1 MGVRYRGE
9 PEFVIEGNP
18 SGIRGRVASMKTC
31 SESFDRVGESLGGV
45 ETEHWVGKAADRF
58 RSRLGE
64 EPRRWTGV
72 ADGFRSAA
80 AALEGYAA
88 ALEAAQQAA
97 QVCKE
102 NYEEGKRVSAT
113 AKADYD
119 RDVSEGFQKKAAWE
133 AQNGPGSYT
142 LTITPFTDPGQALRD
157 RAVADFQAV
166 IEDLEKTGSDT
177 EQAVAQAHADADP
190 TRQWPNKGT
199 LNLGAAGAL
208 SNSDRKGDRAR
219 EEDRR
224 NPDGRRGLRIERD
237 ERRRIEKGELSELIP
252 GIDHFN
258 NDWAGR
264 AILERYLTG
273 GSDWNIDNDPAWTRY
288 MQENQSLTNQ
298 MKERNDTQ
306 ASAAVLRYKENH
318 GKTIYRSFLG
328 ENLKMEIENGEG
340 IVGYQ
345 YLHGVDQTVGG
356 FKHGGTTSVKPLPD
370 GNYEVTI
377 DSTYQWNDII
387 DPNGKYPSD
396 VAKSTAAEIMTFGQA
411 DPYDIHI
418 GWEGS
423 SKVIVDGEGNVV
435 SGEGWP
441 Y

>member
-1 MGVRYRGE
+1 MGVQYRGE

-31 SESFDRVGESLGGV
+31 SESFDQVGESLGGV

-58 RSRLGE
+58 RSRLEE

-133 AQNGPGSYT
+133 AQNGPGSST
-142 LTITPFTDPGQALRD
+142 LTITPFTDPGQALCD

-190 TRQWPNKGT
+190 TRQWPNK
-199 LNLGAAGAL
+199 AGVA
-208 SNSDRKGDRAR
+208 SPAG
-219 EEDRR
+219 
-224 NPDGRRGLRIERD
+224 
-237 ERRRIEKGELSELIP
+237 
-252 GIDHFN
+252 N
-258 NDWAGR
+258 N
-264 AILERYLTG
+264 
-273 GSDWNIDNDPAWTRY
+273 
-288 MQENQSLTNQ
+288 
-298 MKERNDTQ
+298 
-306 ASAAVLRYKENH
+306 ASAAAPAKKMTPDEKNQEFGVLE
-318 GKTIYRSFLG
+318 S
-328 ENLKMEIENGEG
+328 EIEEEWKKLTEEERKRVLQAMLDEEFAKDGMKAPKISFESSEELYGEWRQNGLGHKELMVNQ
-340 IVGYQ
+340 ILVK
-345 YLHGVDQTVGG
+345 D
-356 FKHGGTTSVKPLPD
+356 SVEARWAINTIAHEARHAEQHQLD
-370 GNYEVTI
+370 EEVTPKAI
-377 DSTYQWNDII
+377 DYRMGPREREAKEKHREDLLKQHNVTPEEVHAWHNDFNPPPWDPLVDLFKTKEEKEEDYWNQSIEVDARGAGRYFVNSMT
-387 DPNGKYPSD
+387 PEEFENY
-396 VAKSTAAEIMTFGQA
+396 KSRAGV
-411 DPYDIHI
+411 
-418 GWEGS
+418 
-423 SKVIVDGEGNVV
+423 K
-435 SGEGWP
+435 
-441 Y
+441 

>member
-1 MGVRYRGE
+1 MGVQYRGE

-31 SESFDRVGESLGGV
+31 SESFDQVGESLGGV

-58 RSRLGE
+58 RSRLEE

-97 QVCKE
+97 RVCKE

-133 AQNGPGSYT
+133 AQNGPGTYT

-166 IEDLEKTGSDT
+166 IEDLEKTGGDT

-199 LNLGAAGAL
+199 EASSSAADLTSQDAAEDEERGKLDPAVKEEWSRLSDEDRMKVLQAIVDEEFAKDGMKAPKISFKTDAEMTQESGPGTRGLWHEGAFFGLDSELSINKEKLDDSQILHTIAHEARHAEQHQLIKDTNGRIWDYAAG
-208 SNSDRKGDRAR
+208 D
-219 EEDRR
+219 
-224 NPDGRRGLRIERD
+224 ERD
-237 ERRRIEKGELSELIP
+237 KEMRRRESVLKNHNVTDEEVRAWEHNFKNYIP
-252 GIDHFN
+252 ATENEQAYKDQPVER
-258 NDWAGR
+258 DARAAGR
-264 AILERYLTG
+264 YFV
-273 GSDWNIDNDPAWTRY
+273 N
-288 MQENQSLTNQ
+288 SLTPEDFEN
-298 MKERNDTQ
+298 
-306 ASAAVLRYKENH
+306 YKR
-318 GKTIYRSFLG
+318 KA
-328 ENLKMEIENGEG
+328 
-340 IVGYQ
+340 
-345 YLHGVDQTVGG
+345 GV
-356 FKHGGTTSVKPLPD
+356 K
-370 GNYEVTI
+370 
-377 DSTYQWNDII
+377 
-387 DPNGKYPSD
+387 
-396 VAKSTAAEIMTFGQA
+396 
-411 DPYDIHI
+411 
-418 GWEGS
+418 
-423 SKVIVDGEGNVV
+423 
-435 SGEGWP
+435 
-441 Y
+441 

>member
-1 MGVRYRGE
+1 MGVQYRGE

-31 SESFDRVGESLGGV
+31 SESFEQVGESLGGV

-58 RSRLGE
+58 RSRLEE

-166 IEDLEKTGSDT
+166 IDGLEKTGSDT

-190 TRQWPNKGT
+190 TRQWPDKGAS
-199 LNLGAAGAL
+199 NLGAAGVMTGKWE
-208 SNSDRKGDRAR
+208 NRD
-219 EEDRR
+219 
-224 NPDGRRGLRIERD
+224 PDGRSGRRVRED
-237 ERRRIEKGELSELIP
+237 ERRGGKP
-252 GIDHFN
+252 GSGHFD

-273 GSDWNIDNDPAWTRY
+273 GDDWNIDNDPAWTRY
-288 MQENQSLTNQ
+288 MQENPTLTAEMERYNNNQ
-298 MKERNDTQ
+298 
-306 ASAAVLRYKENH
+306 AAAAVRQYQQSGQGN
-318 GKTIYRSFLG
+318 GSFDTTTQVA
-328 ENLKMEIENGEG
+328 MENGEG

-345 YLHGVDQTVGG
+345 YLHGTNQEAGG
-356 FKHGGTTSVKPLPD
+356 FQHNGTTSVKPLPD
-370 GNYEVTI
+370 GTYEVTVN
-377 DSTYQWNDII
+377 SNYRWNDVI
-387 DPNGKYPSD
+387 DPNPQYSTD
-396 VAKSTAAEIMTFGQA
+396 NWKSTIAEIVTFGQA

-423 SKVIVDGEGNVV
+423 SKVIVDAQGNVV
-435 SGEGWP
+435 SGSGKGWP

>member
-31 SESFDRVGESLGGV
+31 SENFEQVGESLGGV

-58 RSRLGE
+58 RSRLEE
-64 EPRRWTGV
+64 EPRRWSRV

-133 AQNGPGSYT
+133 AQNGPGTYT
-142 LTITPFTDPGQALRD
+142 LTVTPFTDPGQALRD

-166 IEDLEKTGSDT
+166 IEELEKTGSDT

-199 LNLGAAGAL
+199 EASSSAADLTSQDAAEDKERGKLDPAVEEEWSKL
-208 SNSDRKGDRAR
+208 SKEERKKILQAIVDEEFAKDGMKAPKISFKHEGKKGSYGSWTESEVFGNELMINEDLLDDPQILHTAAHESRHAEQHQLDEEVTPRAGEYLAGDREREAKRKYREDLLKQHDVTR
-219 EEDRR
+219 EEVEAWHDDFNRSIWSDWGKTEEEKFDDYYNR
-224 NPDGRRGLRIERD
+224 S
-237 ERRRIEKGELSELIP
+237 IEK
-252 GIDHFN
+252 DARK
-258 NDWAGR
+258 AGR
-264 AILERYLTG
+264 EFV
-273 GSDWNIDNDPAWTRY
+273 N
-288 MQENQSLTNQ
+288 SLTPEEFE
-298 MKERNDTQ
+298 K
-306 ASAAVLRYKENH
+306 YKR
-318 GKTIYRSFLG
+318 KA
-328 ENLKMEIENGEG
+328 
-340 IVGYQ
+340 
-345 YLHGVDQTVGG
+345 GV
-356 FKHGGTTSVKPLPD
+356 K
-370 GNYEVTI
+370 
-377 DSTYQWNDII
+377 
-387 DPNGKYPSD
+387 
-396 VAKSTAAEIMTFGQA
+396 
-411 DPYDIHI
+411 
-418 GWEGS
+418 
-423 SKVIVDGEGNVV
+423 
-435 SGEGWP
+435 
-441 Y
+441 

>member
-1 MGVRYRGE
+1 MGVQYRGE

-31 SESFDRVGESLGGV
+31 SESFEQVGESLGGV
-45 ETEHWVGKAADRF
+45 ETEYWVGKAADRF

-97 QVCKE
+97 RVCRE

-142 LTITPFTDPGQALRD
+142 LTVTPFTDPGQVLRD

-166 IEDLEKTGSDT
+166 IEELEKTGSDT

-199 LNLGAAGAL
+199 PNLGVADQAPEDAKEDEERGKLDPAVKEEWSKL
-208 SNSDRKGDRAR
+208 SDEDRKKVLQAIVDEEFAKDGMEAPKISFKHEGEDGGYGAWNEGGIWGIGRELTINEDRLKDPQILHTAAHESRHAEQHETIRDAKIGFWDRVFGNKKEKELEEHGVTR
-219 EEDRR
+219 EEVDSWED
-224 NPDGRRGLRIERD
+224 N
-237 ERRRIEKGELSELIP
+237 
-252 GIDHFN
+252 FN
-258 NDWAGR
+258 NYKSSSNGFEEYYNQPVEKDARKAGR
-264 AILERYLTG
+264 EFV
-273 GSDWNIDNDPAWTRY
+273 N
-288 MQENQSLTNQ
+288 SLTPE
-298 MKERNDTQ
+298 KFDE
-306 ASAAVLRYKENH
+306 YKR
-318 GKTIYRSFLG
+318 KA
-328 ENLKMEIENGEG
+328 
-340 IVGYQ
+340 
-345 YLHGVDQTVGG
+345 GV
-356 FKHGGTTSVKPLPD
+356 K
-370 GNYEVTI
+370 
-377 DSTYQWNDII
+377 
-387 DPNGKYPSD
+387 
-396 VAKSTAAEIMTFGQA
+396 
-411 DPYDIHI
+411 
-418 GWEGS
+418 
-423 SKVIVDGEGNVV
+423 
-435 SGEGWP
+435 
-441 Y
+441 

>member
-31 SESFDRVGESLGGV
+31 SESFDQVGESLGGV

-58 RSRLGE
+58 RSRLEG
-64 EPRRWTGV
+64 EPRRWSRV

-97 QVCKE
+97 RVCRE

-142 LTITPFTDPGQALRD
+142 LTVTPFTDPGQALRD
-157 RAVADFQAV
+157 RAIADFQAV
-166 IEDLEKTGSDT
+166 IKELEKTGGDT

-199 LNLGAAGAL
+199 SNLGAAGAL
-208 SNSDRKGDRAR
+208 PGKWENPD
-219 EEDRR
+219 
-224 NPDGRRGLRIERD
+224 PDGRSGDRVRED
-237 ERRRIEKGELSELIP
+237 ERRGGKP
-252 GIDHFN
+252 GSGHFD

-273 GSDWNIDNDPAWTRY
+273 GDDWNIDNDPAWTRY
-288 MQENQSLTNQ
+288 MQENQILTEE
-298 MKERNDTQ
+298 MKKYNNTQ
-306 ASAAVLRYKENH
+306 ATAAVEQYRQSGRSE
-318 GKTIYRSFLG
+318 GSFKTESSV
-328 ENLKMEIENGEG
+328 EIDNGEG
-340 IVGYQ
+340 VVGYQ
-345 YLHGVDQTVGG
+345 YLHGTDGTVGG
-356 FKHGGTTSVKPLPD
+356 FQHNGTTSVKPLPD
-370 GNYEVTI
+370 GNYEVTVN
-377 DSTYQWNDII
+377 SNYQWNDVI
-387 DPNGKYPSD
+387 DPNYKYETD
-396 VAKSTAAEIMTFGQA
+396 TWKNKVAEIVTFGMA
-411 DPYDIHI
+411 DPYNIHI
-418 GWEGS
+418 GWKGS
-423 SKVIVDGEGNVV
+423 STVIVDSQGNVV
-435 SGEGWP
+435 SGSGKGWP
-441 Y
+441 YS